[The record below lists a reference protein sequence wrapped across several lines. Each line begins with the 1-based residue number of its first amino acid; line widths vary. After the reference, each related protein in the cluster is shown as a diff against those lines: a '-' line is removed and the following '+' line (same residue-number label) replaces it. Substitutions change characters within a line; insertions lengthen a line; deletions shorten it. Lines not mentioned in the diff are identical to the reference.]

1 MNDKNTDAL
10 LKLINDLISLVSKN
24 VDNINNLAEEIANLK
39 AKRWNIVKV
48 QVAMSIKQRTG

>member
-24 VDNINNLAEEIANLK
+24 VDNINNLAEEIADLK
-39 AKRWNIVKV
+39 AKK
-48 QVAMSIKQRTG
+48 